1 MFTNGLQAGLPQQVL
16 DQSNLTNLGHSRIC
30 QVTGIAFIR
39 GGPPTSVLT
48 QTGYSR
54 LSLCYYVLL
63 FPRIFTFVDHAKLC
77 VCVCW
82 GLPRFRSNPYHICW
96 NPVMLHLSWLVSFP
110 FGWSATSFFSH
121 PNFIVPGK
129 APCLVLFP
137 LYTLF
142 MFVFY
147 RIIAHAH

>member
-77 VCVCW
+77 VCVL
-82 GLPRFRSNPYHICW
+82 GSTPF
-96 NPVMLHLSWLVSFP
+96 PVEPISYLLEPCYVAFELVGFIPIWLVSDQFFFP
-110 FGWSATSFFSH
+110 SKLHCSW
-121 PNFIVPGK
+121 
-129 APCLVLFP
+129 
-137 LYTLF
+137 
-142 MFVFY
+142 
-147 RIIAHAH
+147 

>member
-16 DQSNLTNLGHSRIC
+16 DQSNLTNLGHSHIC

-48 QTGYSR
+48 QTGYSYTI
-54 LSLCYYVLL
+54 SAYFHLCW
-63 FPRIFTFVDHAKLC
+63 PCKTLC
-77 VCVCW
+77 VCV
-82 GLPRFRSNPYHICW
+82 GVYPVSGRTHIIFVGTLLCCIW
-96 NPVMLHLSWLVSFP
+96 AGWFHSHSIGQRPV
-110 FGWSATSFFSH
+110 FSH

-129 APCLVLFP
+129 APCLVVFP

>member
-77 VCVCW
+77 VCV
-82 GLPRFRSNPYHICW
+82 GVHPVSGRTHIIFVGTLLCCIW
-96 NPVMLHLSWLVSFP
+96 AGWFHSHLVGQRPVFFPIQTSLFLVKHHVWYYSHYILC
-110 FGWSATSFFSH
+110 SCLFF
-121 PNFIVPGK
+121 
-129 APCLVLFP
+129 
-137 LYTLF
+137 
-142 MFVFY
+142 
-147 RIIAHAH
+147 IAS